1 MSSVRKG
8 KDINHHHHEQFKQWV
23 LSLSVSDLQKALTF
37 SCLNENDKDSC
48 FWIGG
53 NDNGVHSHEY
63 DLLLQMIQSQAPLPI
78 PIHPR

>member
-1 MSSVRKG
+1 MGNNK
-8 KDINHHHHEQFKQWV
+8 KENNNNHHQQFKQWV
-23 LSLSVSDLQKALTF
+23 LSLSISDLQKALTF

-53 NDNGVHSHEY
+53 NGIVSHEY
-63 DLLLQMIQSQAPLPI
+63 DLLIQLIQNQAPLPI